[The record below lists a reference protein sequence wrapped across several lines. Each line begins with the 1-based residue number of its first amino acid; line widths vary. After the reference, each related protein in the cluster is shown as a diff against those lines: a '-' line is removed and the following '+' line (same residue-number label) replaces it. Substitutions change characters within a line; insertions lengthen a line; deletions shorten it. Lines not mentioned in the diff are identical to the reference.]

1 MCYDIIYLHVKAMHI
16 IIMRGDAMPTIRK
29 LGDDSKLGAYG
40 KKSRV
45 EKDYNNSS
53 VENPPGVLAIWLQ
66 LLLMY
71 LPIVGWIFTLHFAI
85 SNNST
90 VARKNLA
97 RATIINKVIL
107 LLIFAIIYFAI
118 SSMLSS
124 ISQTLN
130 GLLEKVKNTYE
141 GTQSISDTLEK
152 VINYI
157 NKFNVLN

>member
-1 MCYDIIYLHVKAMHI
+1 
-16 IIMRGDAMPTIRK
+16 
-29 LGDDSKLGAYG
+29 
-40 KKSRV
+40 
-45 EKDYNNSS
+45 

-71 LPIVGWIFTLHFAI
+71 LPIVGWIFTLYSAI

-97 RATIINKVIL
+97 RATIINKFIL
-107 LLIFAIIYFAI
+107 LLIFVIIYFAI

-124 ISQTLN
+124 IAQTLN